1 MLDFS
6 YSPKFK
12 KDIKQAAYR
21 GRDIM
26 KMFSPIAMLLNNR
39 PLPRQYRD
47 HPLKGEWTGYR
58 DFHVEPDWI
67 VIYRIVGNLLVL
79 EQTGTHSELFGK

>member
-12 KDIKQAAYR
+12 KDAKQVVYQ

-26 KMFSPIAMLLNNR
+26 KIFPPIFTLLNGQ
-39 PLPRQYRD
+39 PLPPRYQD
-47 HPLKGEWTGYR
+47 HPLKGEWEGYR
-58 DFHVEPDWI
+58 DLHVEPNWI
-67 VIYRIVGNLLVL
+67 IIYRVVGNLLVL
-79 EQTGTHSELFGK
+79 ERTGTHADLFGG

>member
-12 KDIKQAAYR
+12 KDTRRAVYQ

-26 KMFSPIAMLLNNR
+26 KIFQPLIVLLKGQS
-39 PLPRQYRD
+39 LPNQYRD
-47 HPLKGEWTGYR
+47 HQLQGEWEGYR
-58 DFHVEPDWI
+58 DFHVEPDWLI
-67 VIYRIVGNLLVL
+67 LYRVVDNCLIL
-79 EQTGTHSELFGK
+79 ERTGTHAELFGK